1 METVCYVPSAF
12 CVLSVFINTAIVLNV
27 IGLFAAI
34 RLLVL
39 RMRAHSVGQLQPA

>member
-1 METVCYVPSAF
+1 MESVCTYSDVCF
-12 CVLSVFINTAIVLNV
+12 LSVLINIATVLNV
-27 IGLFAAI
+27 IGLSAAI